1 MIVRYI
7 DHFISATVNVFKELF
22 QLAVEVQKPYLVKT
36 EEAHNWDVSAIIGM
50 AGEAKGAVVLSFTDS
65 LARALAARLTGG
77 GSAVSAEMVTDTIGE
92 MVNIVAGNA
101 KKGLEQYR
109 LVISLPS
116 IVKGKNHVIAWP
128 ARGIP
133 IIGVP
138 FRTSLEPFHL
148 SVGLENIITYE

>member
-1 MIVRYI
+1 MTVRYI
-7 DHFISATVNVFKELF
+7 DPFITATVTVFKDLF
-22 QLAVEVQKPYLVKT
+22 QLTAEVQKPYLIK
-36 EEAHNWDVSAIIGM
+36 ADDPHNWDVSAIIGI
-50 AGEAKGAVVLSFTDS
+50 AGEAKGAVVLSFTDA
-65 LARALAARLTGG
+65 LARALTTRLMGADG
-77 GSAVSAEMVTDTIGE
+77 PIAPDMITDAIGE

-138 FRTSLEPFHL
+138 FKTTLDSFHL

>member
-1 MIVRYI
+1 MAVKYI
-7 DHFISATVNVFKELF
+7 EPFIAATVAVFQELF
-22 QLAVEVQKPYLVKT
+22 QVTAEVQKPYLVKPGDP
-36 EEAHNWDVSAIIGM
+36 HNWDVSAIIGL
-50 AGEAKGAVVLSFTDS
+50 AGDARGAVVLSFTDS
-65 LARALAARLTGG
+65 FAFELAASLAGT
-77 GSAVSAEMVTDTIGE
+77 SASPPPDLVTDTIGE

-138 FRTSLEPFHL
+138 FKTSVEPFHL
-148 SVGLENIITYE
+148 TVALENIVAYE

>member
-1 MIVRYI
+1 MTVRDI
-7 DHFISATVNVFKELF
+7 DPFINATVNVFKELF
-22 QLAVEVQKPYLVKT
+22 QLNAEVQKPYLVKPDD
-36 EEAHNWDVSAIIGM
+36 AHNWDVSAIIGL
-50 AGEAKGAVVLSFTDS
+50 AGEAKGAVVLSFTES
-65 LARALAARLTGG
+65 LARSLTVRLTGPG
-77 GSAVSAEMVTDTIGE
+77 TQTTSDTVTDAIGE

-138 FRTSLEPFHL
+138 FKTTLEPFHL

>member
-1 MIVRYI
+1 MAAKYI
-7 DHFISATVNVFKELF
+7 DPFIESTVNVLKELF
-22 QLAVEVQKPYLVKT
+22 GLDAEVQKPYLVKA
-36 EEAHNWDVSAIIGM
+36 EDSHNWDVSAIIGI
-50 AGEAKGAVVLSFTDS
+50 AGEAKGAVVLSFTES
-65 LARALAARLTGG
+65 LAKALTTRLVGQDTP
-77 GSAVSAEMVTDTIGE
+77 VTRDMITDAIGE

-109 LVISLPS
+109 LIISLPS

-138 FRTSLEPFHL
+138 FKTSLEPCHL

>member
-1 MIVRYI
+1 MPIHYI
-7 DHFISATVNVFKELF
+7 DPFIQATINVFQEYFKITP
-22 QLAVEVQKPYLVKT
+22 QVKKPFLIKP
-36 EEAHNWDVSAIIGM
+36 EDSHNWDVSAIIGI

-65 LARALAARLTGG
+65 LATELA
-77 GSAVSAEMVTDTIGE
+77 GSLAGTTSPTPEMVTDSIGE

-116 IVKGKNHVIAWP
+116 IVKGKNHHIAWP
-128 ARGIP
+128 SHGIP

-138 FRTSLEPFHL
+138 FYTEVEPFQL
-148 SVGLENIITYE
+148 SIGLENIITYD

>member
-1 MIVRYI
+1 MTVRYI
-7 DHFISATVNVFKELF
+7 DPFITATVTVFKDLF
-22 QLAVEVQKPYLVKT
+22 QLPAEVQKPYLVKP
-36 EEAHNWDVSAIIGM
+36 EAAHNWDVSAIIGLT
-50 AGEAKGAVVLSFTDS
+50 ET
-65 LARALAARLTGG
+65 LARSLTARLMGG
-77 GSAVSAEMVTDTIGE
+77 DSQVTPDMITDAIGE

-116 IVKGKNHVIAWP
+116 IVKGKNHVIVWP

-138 FRTSLEPFHL
+138 FKTTLEPFHL

>member
-1 MIVRYI
+1 MAAKYI
-7 DHFISATVNVFKELF
+7 DPFIDATVNVFKQLF
-22 QLAVEVQKPYLVKT
+22 TLEAVVQKPYLVKA
-36 EEAHNWDVSAIIGM
+36 EDSHDWDVSAIIGI
-50 AGEAKGAVVLSFTDS
+50 AGEAKGAVVLSFTES
-65 LARALAARLTGG
+65 LAKALTARIVGENTP
-77 GSAVSAEMVTDTIGE
+77 VTPDMITDTIGE

-133 IIGVP
+133 VIGVP
-138 FRTSLEPFHL
+138 FKTPLEPCHL

>member
-1 MIVRYI
+1 MAAKYI
-7 DHFISATVNVFKELF
+7 DPFIGATVNVFKELF
-22 QLAVEVQKPYLVKT
+22 QLEAEVQKPYLVKA
-36 EEAHNWDVSAIIGM
+36 EAEHNWDVSAIIGI
-50 AGEAKGAVVLSFTDS
+50 AGEAKGAVVLSFTES
-65 LARALAARLTGG
+65 LAKALTGILVG
-77 GSAVSAEMVTDTIGE
+77 QGTAVTADMVTDAIGE

-101 KKGLEQYR
+101 KQGLEQYR

-116 IVKGKNHVIAWP
+116 IVKGKHHVIAWP

-138 FRTSLEPFHL
+138 FKTSLEPCHL

>member
-1 MIVRYI
+1 MTVHYI
-7 DHFISATVNVFKELF
+7 DPFISATANVFKELF
-22 QLAVEVQKPYLVKT
+22 QLDAEVQKPYLLKA
-36 EEAHNWDVSAIIGM
+36 EAGHNWDVSAIIGI
-50 AGEAKGAVVLSFTDS
+50 AGEAKGAVVLSFTES
-65 LARALAARLTGG
+65 LATALTARLVGAGT
-77 GSAVSAEMVTDTIGE
+77 AITPDMVTDAIGE

-116 IVKGKNHVIAWP
+116 IVKGKNHIIVWP

-138 FRTSLEPFHL
+138 FKTSLEPCHL

>member
-1 MIVRYI
+1 MTVRYI
-7 DHFISATVNVFKELF
+7 DPFITATVTVFKDLF
-22 QLAVEVQKPYLVKT
+22 QLPAEVQKPYLVKP
-36 EEAHNWDVSAIIGM
+36 EAAHNWDVSAIIGL
-50 AGEAKGAVVLSFTDS
+50 AGEAKGAVVLSFTET
-65 LARALAARLTGG
+65 LARTLTARLMGADTPI
-77 GSAVSAEMVTDTIGE
+77 APDMITDAIGE

-116 IVKGKNHVIAWP
+116 IVKGKNHIIVWP

-138 FRTSLEPFHL
+138 FKTTLEPFHL